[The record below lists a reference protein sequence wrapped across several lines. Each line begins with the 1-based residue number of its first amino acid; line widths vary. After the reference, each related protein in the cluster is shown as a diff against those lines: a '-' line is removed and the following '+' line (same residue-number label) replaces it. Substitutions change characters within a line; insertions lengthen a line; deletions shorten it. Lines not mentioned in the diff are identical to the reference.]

1 MEFLILLES
10 GREIY
15 FTSVSSYPS
24 SAREE
29 AENFASRYD
38 INRGYSYKIINLEE

>member
-24 SAREE
+24 TAKEE

-38 INRGYSYKIINLEE
+38 INKGYSYKIINLEE